1 MLRDSRKTRLNLA
14 RFQSFKSGIFL
25 TLNTFCWMFNLE
37 LNRNVW
43 NLLFYESH
51 VVVIT
56 NFNKYGNIFCLQL
69 HTIKWKR
76 CMKQL
81 HVWRDIINIEPMSVI
96 AYLINLLKNNIT
108 IKCNM
113 NSSSERCK
121 CFFSYRKW
129 LNVFDIYL
137 ATEGE
142 ECADYLSNV
151 FFLPK
156 VYGLEYIN
164 IWDTISFDS
173 RLEAVNK
180 TYNVTIGL
188 QVDQ

>member
-1 MLRDSRKTRLNLA
+1 MKTEVMLRDSRKTRLNLA
-14 RFQSFKSGIFL
+14 RFQSFNSGIFL

-121 CFFSYRKW
+121 CSGMKMTKCVWYLPRDRGRRVCWLLEQCLFSPKGLRSG
-129 LNVFDIYL
+129 IHQYL
-137 ATEGE
+137 GHHK
-142 ECADYLSNV
+142 L
-151 FFLPK
+151 
-156 VYGLEYIN
+156 
-164 IWDTISFDS
+164 W
-173 RLEAVNK
+173 
-180 TYNVTIGL
+180 
-188 QVDQ
+188 

>member
-1 MLRDSRKTRLNLA
+1 M
-14 RFQSFKSGIFL
+14 
-25 TLNTFCWMFNLE
+25 
-37 LNRNVW
+37 VW
-43 NLLFYESH
+43 
-51 VVVIT
+51 
-56 NFNKYGNIFCLQL
+56 
-69 HTIKWKR
+69 
-76 CMKQL
+76 
-81 HVWRDIINIEPMSVI
+81 
-96 AYLINLLKNNIT
+96 
-108 IKCNM
+108 
-113 NSSSERCK
+113 
-121 CFFSYRKW
+121 KW